1 MTTSVGKLLSTV
13 LGLIALGV
21 LAVSCAPANRPSR
34 PTGEPTPAEA
44 NARKEERLEKER
56 QLQALSADAEDLFN
70 RGENDLACDRV
81 RQAQELQ
88 TELGIA
94 PSDQGLEQA
103 QACISDAP

>member
-1 MTTSVGKLLSTV
+1 MTTSVGKLLSTA

-21 LAVSCAPANRPSR
+21 LAVSCAPANRPSL
-34 PTGEPTPAEA
+34 PNGEPSPAEA

-94 PSDQGLEQA
+94 PTDQGLEQV

>member
-1 MTTSVGKLLSTV
+1 MTTSVGKLLSTA

-44 NARKEERLEKER
+44 NARQEERLEKER

-103 QACISDAP
+103 QACISDVP